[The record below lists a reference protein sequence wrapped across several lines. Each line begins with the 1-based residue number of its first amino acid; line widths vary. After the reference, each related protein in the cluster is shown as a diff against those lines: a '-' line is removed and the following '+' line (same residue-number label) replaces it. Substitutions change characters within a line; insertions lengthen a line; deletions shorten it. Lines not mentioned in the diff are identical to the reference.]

1 MSSGIAFF
9 YGVRRLIF
17 QEETMKIKTTLSIGA
32 VATAASLALSALV
45 GFTTVTAANAAD
57 KVKVGFVYLTTPGD
71 HGWTYAH
78 EVARQD
84 VEKHFGN
91 KVETTFVE
99 NVPEGPDSA
108 RVIRELAKQ
117 GNEII
122 FTTSFGY
129 MDHTIKVAKEFP
141 DVKFEHITGYKRSPN
156 VASGN
161 IRFYEGRYVQGVVAG
176 LMTKSNKIGYLASF
190 PIPEVIQGINAFG
203 IGLRSVNPKAEVSV
217 IWVNSWYDPVKEAD
231 AAKVHIAEG
240 ADILAQHTDSPAM
253 LQTAQKAGVHG
264 FGQSSDMKAFA
275 PKAQLFSSV
284 NNWGPYYISK
294 IQQMMDGK
302 WSTGDGPDHWAGNT
316 WVGMADDY
324 LVLSPFENMPADVAE
339 AAAQAAADIK
349 SGKNKIFTGP
359 IKDNAGKLR
368 VPAGKTLNDGEL
380 FQTLD
385 YYVDG
390 ISGKIPG

>member
-1 MSSGIAFF
+1 
-9 YGVRRLIF
+9 
-17 QEETMKIKTTLSIGA
+17 MKTKNTLSFGA
-32 VATAASLALSALV
+32 VVAVASLALSALV
-45 GFTTVTAANAAD
+45 GLTTVTTANAAD

-84 VEKHFGN
+84 VEKHFGD
-91 KVETTFVE
+91 KVVTTFVE

-141 DVKFEHITGYKRSPN
+141 NVKFEHITGYKRSPN
-156 VASGN
+156 VATGN

-324 LVLSPFENMPADVAE
+324 LVLSPFENMPSDVA
-339 AAAQAAADIK
+339 AAAAKAAADIK

-359 IKDNAGKLR
+359 IKDNSGKIR

>member
-1 MSSGIAFF
+1 
-9 YGVRRLIF
+9 
-17 QEETMKIKTTLSIGA
+17 MKTKNTLSFGA
-32 VATAASLALSALV
+32 VVAIASLALSALV
-45 GFTTVTAANAAD
+45 GLTTVTAANAAD

-78 EVARQD
+78 EVGRLQ
-84 VEKHFGN
+84 VEKHFGD

-117 GNEII
+117 GNDII

-156 VASGN
+156 VATGN

-176 LMTKSNKIGYLASF
+176 LMSKSNKIGYLASF

-253 LQTAQKAGVHG
+253 LQTAQKAGVYG

-275 PKAQLFSSV
+275 PKAQLFSAV
-284 NNWGPYYISK
+284 NNWGPYYIQK
-294 IQQMMDGK
+294 IQQLMDGT
-302 WSTGDGPDHWAGNT
+302 WSTGEGPGHWAGNT
-316 WVGMADDY
+316 WLGMSDDY
-324 LVLSPFENMPADVAE
+324 LVLSPFENMPADVAK
-339 AAAQAAADIK
+339 AAAKAAADVK
-349 SGKNKIFTGP
+349 SGKIKIFTGP

>member
-1 MSSGIAFF
+1 
-9 YGVRRLIF
+9 
-17 QEETMKIKTTLSIGA
+17 MKTKITLSFGA
-32 VATAASLALSALV
+32 VAAVASLALSALV
-45 GFTTVTAANAAD
+45 GLTTVTAANAAD

-84 VEKHFGN
+84 VEKHFGD

-117 GNEII
+117 GNDII

-141 DVKFEHITGYKRSPN
+141 NVKFEHITGYKRSPN
-156 VASGN
+156 VATGN

-302 WSTGDGPDHWAGNT
+302 WSTGEGPDHWAGNT

-324 LVLSPFENMPADVAE
+324 LVLSPFENMPSDVA
-339 AAAQAAADIK
+339 AAAAKAAADIK

-359 IKDNAGKLR
+359 IKDNSGKIR
-368 VPAGKTLNDGEL
+368 IPAGKTLNDGEL

>member
-1 MSSGIAFF
+1 
-9 YGVRRLIF
+9 
-17 QEETMKIKTTLSIGA
+17 MKTKNTLSFGA
-32 VATAASLALSALV
+32 VVAVASLALSALV
-45 GFTTVTAANAAD
+45 GLTTVTTANAAD

-84 VEKHFGN
+84 VEKHFGD
-91 KVETTFVE
+91 KVVTTFVE

-141 DVKFEHITGYKRSPN
+141 NVKFEHITGYKRSPN
-156 VASGN
+156 VATGN

-275 PKAQLFSSV
+275 PKAQLFSAV
-284 NNWGPYYISK
+284 NNWGPYYIQK
-294 IQQMMDGK
+294 IQQLMDGT

-316 WVGMADDY
+316 WLGMSDDY
-324 LVLSPFENMPADVAE
+324 LVLSPFENMPADVAK
-339 AAAQAAADIK
+339 AAEKAAADVK
-349 SGKNKIFTGP
+349 SGKIKIFTGP

>member
-1 MSSGIAFF
+1 MKSRSFF
-9 YGVRRLIF
+9 SL
-17 QEETMKIKTTLSIGA
+17 GA
-32 VATAASLALSALV
+32 VLTAASVAMFSMADMV
-45 GFTTVTAANAAD
+45 GSRAAEAAD

-78 EVARQD
+78 EIGRQQ
-84 VEKHFGN
+84 VEKHFGD
-91 KVETTFVE
+91 KVETTYVE

-108 RVIRELAKQ
+108 RVIRELAKK
-117 GNEII
+117 GNDII

-129 MDHTIKVAKEFP
+129 MDHTLKVAKEFP
-141 DVKFEHITGYKRSPN
+141 NIKFEHITGYKRSPN
-156 VASGN
+156 MATGN

-176 LMTKSNKIGYLASF
+176 MMTKSNKIGYIASF

-203 IGLRSVNPKAEVSV
+203 LGLRSVNPKAEVSV

-253 LQTAQKAGVHG
+253 LQTAEKAGVHG

-284 NNWGPYYISK
+284 NNWGPYYIEK
-294 IQQMMDGK
+294 IQQLMDGK
-302 WSTGDGPDHWAGNT
+302 WNTGEGPDHWAGNV
-316 WVGMADDY
+316 WAGMAQDY
-324 LVLSPFENMPADVAE
+324 LVLSPFENMPADVA
-339 AAAQAAADIK
+339 AAAAKVAADIK
-349 SGKNKIFTGP
+349 SGQNKIFTGP
-359 IKDNAGKLR
+359 IKDNTGKER

-380 FQTLD
+380 FTTLD

-390 ISGKIPG
+390 VKGKIPG

>member
-1 MSSGIAFF
+1 
-9 YGVRRLIF
+9 
-17 QEETMKIKTTLSIGA
+17 MKTKNTLSFGA
-32 VATAASLALSALV
+32 VVAVASLALSALV
-45 GFTTVTAANAAD
+45 GLTTVTTANAAD

-84 VEKHFGN
+84 VEKHFGD
-91 KVETTFVE
+91 KVVTTFVE

-141 DVKFEHITGYKRSPN
+141 NVKFEHITGYKRSPN
-156 VASGN
+156 VATGN

-302 WSTGDGPDHWAGNT
+302 WSTGEGPDHWAGNT

-324 LVLSPFENMPADVAE
+324 LVLSPFENMPSDVA
-339 AAAQAAADIK
+339 AAAAKAAADIK

-359 IKDNAGKLR
+359 IKDNSGKIR
-368 VPAGKTLNDGEL
+368 VPAGKTLTDGEL

>member
-1 MSSGIAFF
+1 
-9 YGVRRLIF
+9 
-17 QEETMKIKTTLSIGA
+17 MKLLLSVI
-32 VATAASLALSALV
+32 VATVMAMV
-45 GFTTVTAANAAD
+45 GPVFAGEPKD

-78 EVARQD
+78 EVGRQQ
-84 VEKHFGN
+84 VEKHFGG
-91 KVETTFVE
+91 KVETTYVE

-108 RVIRELAKQ
+108 RVIRELAKK
-117 GNEII
+117 GNDII

-129 MDHTIKVAKEFP
+129 MDHTLRVAKEFP
-141 DVKFEHITGYKRSPN
+141 NVKFEHITGYKRSPN
-156 VASGN
+156 MATGN

-176 LMTKSNKIGYLASF
+176 MMTKSNKIGYIASF

-253 LQTAQKAGVHG
+253 LQTAEKAGVHG

-275 PKAQLFSSV
+275 PKAQLFSAV
-284 NNWGPYYISK
+284 NNWGPYYIEK
-294 IQQMMDGK
+294 VQQLMDGK
-302 WSTGDGPDHWAGNT
+302 WNTGEGPDHWAGNV
-316 WVGMADDY
+316 WAGMAEDY
-324 LVLSPFENMPADVAE
+324 LVLSPFENMPANV
-339 AAAQAAADIK
+339 AAAAAKAAADIK

-359 IKDNAGKLR
+359 IKDNAGKER

-380 FQTLD
+380 FTTLD

-390 ISGKIPG
+390 IKGKIPG